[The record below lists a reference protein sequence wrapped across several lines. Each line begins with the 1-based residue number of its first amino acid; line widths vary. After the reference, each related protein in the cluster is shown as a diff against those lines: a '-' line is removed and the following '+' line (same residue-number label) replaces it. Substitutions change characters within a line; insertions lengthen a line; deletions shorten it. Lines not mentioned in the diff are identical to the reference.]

1 MAARK
6 KAVVNVEEVKAVAEE
21 TVKAVTDKA
30 EEVVKEVKKT
40 TTRKTPAKKPA
51 KKAEPEVNVFVEYMG
66 KQAAAKEVVARAM
79 DAYKAAH
86 ADAEIKTFE
95 VYVKPEENAAYYV
108 VNGEGSVDFKVEL

>member
-40 TTRKTPAKKPA
+40 TRRKTTKKV
-51 KKAEPEVNVFVEYMG
+51 EPEVNVFIEYMG
-66 KQAAAKEVVARAM
+66 RQAAAKEVVARAM

-86 ADAEIKTFE
+86 EGAEIKTFE
-95 VYVKPEENAAYYV
+95 VYVKPEESAAYYV
-108 VNGEGSVDFKVEL
+108 VNGEGSTEFKVEL

>member
-21 TVKAVTDKA
+21 TVKDVTDKA

-40 TTRKTPAKKPA
+40 TTRKTAAKKPA
-51 KKAEPEVNVFVEYMG
+51 KKAEPTVNVFVEYMG
-66 KQAAAKEVVARAM
+66 KQAAAKEVVAKAM

-108 VNGEGSVDFKVEL
+108 VNGEGSAEFKVEL